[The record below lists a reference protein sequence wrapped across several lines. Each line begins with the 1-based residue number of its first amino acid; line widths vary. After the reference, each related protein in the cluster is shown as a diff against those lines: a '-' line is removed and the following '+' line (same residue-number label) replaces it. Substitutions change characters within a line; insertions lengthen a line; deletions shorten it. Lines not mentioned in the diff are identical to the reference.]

1 MNNRAASTRARLLH
15 LAKKEGIDFQ
25 LIIIRFLHE
34 RLLYR
39 LSVSDY
45 SQQFI
50 LKGGAFIYAIQ
61 GLKSRPTI
69 DIDLLGSQISND
81 IEVLCNVFKQIS
93 VIESEDDVAFIPKN
107 VFGEL
112 ITQQDKYNGVRLYI
126 DATFHTIR
134 QRIQIDVGFGDIVIP
149 VVQELEYPILL
160 DGMQVPIIQA
170 YSRETVI
177 AEKFQA
183 MIELSIANSR
193 MKDFY
198 DVYKLL
204 IYYEFNNDTLDEAI
218 KATFANRETSFAEN
232 HALFS
237 ADFAKNTLRKRS
249 WKAFLNKINRDEK
262 LEFEEVMQLINEKLF
277 PFWMKLKE
285 IKKSI

>member
-1 MNNRAASTRARLLH
+1 MSNRAVSIRAILLN

-45 SQQFI
+45 SQQLI
-50 LKGGAFIYAIQ
+50 LKGGAFIYAMQ

-69 DIDLLGSQISND
+69 DVDLLGTQISND
-81 IEVLCNVFKQIS
+81 IEILCEVFREICIVK
-93 VIESEDDVAFIPKN
+93 SEDEV
-107 VFGEL
+107 VFNQESVVGEL

-126 DATFHTIR
+126 DASFHTVR

-160 DGMQVPIIQA
+160 DDMQVPVIQA
-170 YSRETVI
+170 YSKETVI

-183 MIELSIANSR
+183 MIELSVANSR

-204 IYYEFNNDTLDEAI
+204 AENEFDNDTLEEAI
-218 KATFANRETSFAEN
+218 QATFANRETSYTEN
-232 HALFS
+232 HALFT
-237 ADFAKNTLRKRS
+237 AEFATNLQRKRS
-249 WKAFLNKINRDEK
+249 WTAFLNKINRDKELKFEEILRLISEK
-262 LEFEEVMQLINEKLF
+262 LMPSWTK
-277 PFWMKLKE
+277 MKE
-285 IKKSI
+285 I

>member
-1 MNNRAASTRARLLH
+1 MSNRAVSIRARLLN

-45 SQQFI
+45 SQQLI
-50 LKGGAFIYAIQ
+50 LKGGAFIYAMQ

-69 DIDLLGSQISND
+69 DVDLLGTQISND
-81 IEVLCNVFKQIS
+81 IEILCEVFREICIVK
-93 VIESEDDVAFIPKN
+93 SEDEV
-107 VFGEL
+107 VFNQESVVGEL

-126 DATFHTIR
+126 DASFHTVR

-160 DGMQVPIIQA
+160 DDMQVPVIQA
-170 YSRETVI
+170 YSKETVI

-183 MIELSIANSR
+183 MIELSVANSR

-204 IYYEFNNDTLDEAI
+204 AENEFDNDTLEEAI
-218 KATFANRETSFAEN
+218 QATFANRETSYTEN
-232 HALFS
+232 HALFT
-237 ADFAKNTLRKRS
+237 AEFATNLQRKRS
-249 WKAFLNKINRDEK
+249 WTAFLNKINRDKELKFEEILRLISEK
-262 LEFEEVMQLINEKLF
+262 LMPSWTK
-277 PFWMKLKE
+277 MKE
-285 IKKSI
+285 I

>member
-1 MNNRAASTRARLLH
+1 MSNRAVSIRARLLN

-39 LSVSDY
+39 LSVSDF
-45 SQQFI
+45 SQQLI
-50 LKGGAFIYAIQ
+50 LKGGAFIYAMQ

-69 DIDLLGSQISND
+69 DVDLLGTQISND
-81 IEVLCNVFKQIS
+81 IEALCDVFRQICA
-93 VIESEDDVAFIPKN
+93 VESEDEVTFNPEN
-107 VFGEL
+107 VVGEL

-126 DATFHTIR
+126 EAIFHTVR

-160 DGMQVPIIQA
+160 DDMQVPIIQA
-170 YSRETVI
+170 YSKETVI

-183 MIELSIANSR
+183 MIELSVANSR

-204 IYYEFNNDTLDEAI
+204 TDNEFDNNTLEEAI
-218 KATFANRETSFAEN
+218 KATFENRETSYTEN

-237 ADFAKNTLRKRS
+237 ADFATNTLRKRS
-249 WKAFLNKINRDEK
+249 WTAFLNKINRDKE
-262 LEFEEVMQLINEKLF
+262 LEFEEVMRLISEKLL
-277 PFWMKLKE
+277 PYWSRMKE
-285 IKKSI
+285 I

>member
-1 MNNRAASTRARLLH
+1 MKNRADSIRARLLN
-15 LAKKEGIDFQ
+15 LAKKERIDFQ

-39 LSVSDY
+39 ISVSDY
-45 SQQFI
+45 SQQLI
-50 LKGGAFIYAIQ
+50 LKGGAFIYAVQ
-61 GLKSRPTI
+61 GIKSRPTI
-69 DIDLLGSQISND
+69 DVDLLGTQISND
-81 IEVLCNVFKQIS
+81 IETLCGVFRQICT
-93 VIESEDDVAFIPKN
+93 IESEDEVAFNPKS
-107 VFGEL
+107 VVGEL

-126 DATFHTIR
+126 DATFHTVR

-160 DGMQVPIIQA
+160 DDMQVPVIQA
-170 YSRETVI
+170 YSKETVI

-183 MIELSIANSR
+183 MIELSVANSR

-204 IYYEFNNDTLDEAI
+204 ADNEFDNGTLEEAI
-218 KATFANRETSFAEN
+218 KATFANRDTSYAEN

-237 ADFAKNTLRKRS
+237 ADFATNTLRKRS
-249 WKAFLNKINRDEK
+249 WTAFLNKINRDKE
-262 LEFEEVMQLINEKLF
+262 LEFEEVMRLISEKLL
-277 PFWMKLKE
+277 PYWAKMKE
-285 IKKSI
+285 I

>member
-1 MNNRAASTRARLLH
+1 MSNRAVSIRARLLN
-15 LAKKEGIDFQ
+15 LAKKEGIYFQ

-45 SQQFI
+45 SQQLI
-50 LKGGAFIYAIQ
+50 LKGGAFIYAMQ
-61 GLKSRPTI
+61 GLNSRPTI
-69 DIDLLGSQISND
+69 DVDLLGTQISND
-81 IEVLCNVFKQIS
+81 IEALCEVFRQICA
-93 VIESEDDVAFIPKN
+93 VESEDEVTFNPES
-107 VFGEL
+107 VVGEL

-126 DATFHTIR
+126 DASFHTVR

-160 DGMQVPIIQA
+160 DDMQVPVIQA
-170 YSRETVI
+170 YSKETVI

-183 MIELSIANSR
+183 MIELSVVNSR

-204 IYYEFNNDTLDEAI
+204 AENEFDNDTLEEAI
-218 KATFANRETSFAEN
+218 KATFANRETSYTEN
-232 HALFS
+232 HALFT
-237 ADFAKNTLRKRS
+237 AEFATNPQRKRS
-249 WKAFLNKINRDEK
+249 WTAFLNKINRDK
-262 LEFEEVMQLINEKLF
+262 DLEFEEVMRSISEKLM
-277 PFWMKLKE
+277 PLWTKMKE
-285 IKKSI
+285 M

>member
-1 MNNRAASTRARLLH
+1 MNDRAASIRARLLN

-45 SQQFI
+45 SQQLI
-50 LKGGAFIYAIQ
+50 LKGGAFIYAMQ

-69 DIDLLGSQISND
+69 DVDLLGMQISND
-81 IEVLCNVFKQIS
+81 IEALCEVFRQICA
-93 VIESEDDVAFIPKN
+93 VESEDEVTFNPES
-107 VFGEL
+107 VVGEL

-126 DATFHTIR
+126 DAAFHTVR

-160 DGMQVPIIQA
+160 DEMQVPIIQA
-170 YSRETVI
+170 YSKETVI

-183 MIELSIANSR
+183 MIELSVANSR

-198 DVYKLL
+198 DVNKLL
-204 IYYEFNNDTLDEAI
+204 ADNEFDSGTLEEAI
-218 KATFANRETSFAEN
+218 KATFANRKTSYAEN

-237 ADFAKNTLRKRS
+237 ADFATNPQRKRS
-249 WKAFLNKINRDEK
+249 WTAFLNKINRDKE
-262 LEFEEVMQLINEKLF
+262 LEFEEVMRLISEKLM
-277 PFWMKLKE
+277 PFWAKMKV
-285 IKKSI
+285 I

>member
-1 MNNRAASTRARLLH
+1 MNNRAVSIRARLLN

-45 SQQFI
+45 SQQLI
-50 LKGGAFIYAIQ
+50 LKGGAFIYAMQ

-69 DIDLLGSQISND
+69 DVDLLGTQISND
-81 IEVLCNVFKQIS
+81 IEVLCKVFRQICA
-93 VIESEDDVAFIPKN
+93 IESRDEVTFNPKS
-107 VFGEL
+107 VVGEL
-112 ITQQDKYNGVRLYI
+112 ITQQDKHNGVRLYI
-126 DATFHTIR
+126 DASFHTVR

-160 DGMQVPIIQA
+160 DDMQVPVIQA
-170 YSRETVI
+170 YSKETVI

-183 MIELSIANSR
+183 MIELSVANSR

-204 IYYEFNNDTLDEAI
+204 ADNEFDNDTLEEAI
-218 KATFANRETSFAEN
+218 KATFANRETSYAEN

-237 ADFAKNTLRKRS
+237 VDFATNLQRKRS
-249 WKAFLNKINRDEK
+249 WTAFLNKINRDKE
-262 LEFEEVMQLINEKLF
+262 LDFEEVMRLIKEKLM
-277 PFWMKLKE
+277 PYWAKMKE
-285 IKKSI
+285 I

>member
-1 MNNRAASTRARLLH
+1 MNNRAVSIRARLLN

-45 SQQFI
+45 SQQLI
-50 LKGGAFIYAIQ
+50 LKGGAFIYAMQ

-69 DIDLLGSQISND
+69 DVDLLGTQISND
-81 IEVLCNVFKQIS
+81 IEILCEVFREICIVK
-93 VIESEDDVAFIPKN
+93 SEDEV
-107 VFGEL
+107 VFNQESVVGEL
-112 ITQQDKYNGVRLYI
+112 ITQQDKYNGIRLYI

-134 QRIQIDVGFGDIVIP
+134 QRLQIDVGFGDIVFP
-149 VVQELEYPILL
+149 VVQVLEYPILL
-160 DGMQVPIIQA
+160 DDMQVPVILA
-170 YSRETVI
+170 YSKETVI

-183 MIELSIANSR
+183 MIELSVANSR

-204 IYYEFNNDTLDEAI
+204 VENEFDNDTLEEAI
-218 KATFANRETSFAEN
+218 KATFENRGTLYTEN
-232 HALFS
+232 HALFT
-237 ADFAKNTLRKRS
+237 AEFATNLQRKRS
-249 WKAFLNKINRDEK
+249 WTAFLNKINRDKK
-262 LEFEEVMQLINEKLF
+262 LEFEEVLRLISEKLM
-277 PFWMKLKE
+277 PSWAKMKE
-285 IKKSI
+285 I

>member
-1 MNNRAASTRARLLH
+1 MNNRAVSIRAKLLN

-45 SQQFI
+45 SQQLI
-50 LKGGAFIYAIQ
+50 LKGGAFIYAMQ

-69 DIDLLGSQISND
+69 DVDLLGTQISND
-81 IEVLCNVFKQIS
+81 IEILCEVFREICIVK
-93 VIESEDDVAFIPKN
+93 SEDEV
-107 VFGEL
+107 VFNQERVVGEL

-126 DATFHTIR
+126 DTTFHTVR
-134 QRIQIDVGFGDIVIP
+134 QRIQIDVGFGDIVFP
-149 VVQELEYPILL
+149 VVQVLEYPILL
-160 DGMQVPIIQA
+160 EDMQVPVILA
-170 YSRETVI
+170 YSKETVI

-183 MIELSIANSR
+183 MIELSVTNSR

-204 IYYEFNNDTLDEAI
+204 AENEFDNDTLEEAI
-218 KATFANRETSFAEN
+218 KATFKNRGTSYTEN
-232 HALFS
+232 HALFT
-237 ADFAKNTLRKRS
+237 AEFATNLQRKRS
-249 WKAFLNKINRDEK
+249 WTAFLNKINRDKE
-262 LEFEEVMQLINEKLF
+262 LEFEEVMRLIYDKLM
-277 PFWMKLKE
+277 PYWVKMKE
-285 IKKSI
+285 I

>member
-1 MNNRAASTRARLLH
+1 MNNRAVSIRARLLN

-25 LIIIRFLHE
+25 HIIIRFLHE

-45 SQQFI
+45 SQQLI
-50 LKGGAFIYAIQ
+50 LKGGAFIYAMQ

-69 DIDLLGSQISND
+69 DIDLLGTQISND
-81 IEVLCNVFKQIS
+81 IEVLCDVFRQICA
-93 VIESEDDVAFIPKN
+93 IKSEDEVTFNPES
-107 VFGEL
+107 VVGEL

-126 DATFHTIR
+126 DANFHTVR

-149 VVQELEYPILL
+149 VVQELGYPILL
-160 DGMQVPIIQA
+160 DEMQVPIIQA
-170 YSRETVI
+170 YSKETVI

-183 MIELSIANSR
+183 MIELSVANSR

-204 IYYEFNNDTLDEAI
+204 TDNEFDNDTLEEAI
-218 KATFANRETSFAEN
+218 KATFANRETSYNEN
-232 HALFS
+232 HALFTS
-237 ADFAKNTLRKRS
+237 EFATNPQRKRS
-249 WKAFLNKINRDEK
+249 WTAFLNKINRDKE
-262 LEFEEVMQLINEKLF
+262 LEFEEVMRLISEKLM
-277 PFWMKLKE
+277 PYWTKMKE
-285 IKKSI
+285 I

>member
-1 MNNRAASTRARLLH
+1 MNNRAVSIRARLLN

-45 SQQFI
+45 SQQLI
-50 LKGGAFIYAIQ
+50 LKGGAFIYAMQ

-69 DIDLLGSQISND
+69 DVDLLGTQISND
-81 IEVLCNVFKQIS
+81 IEVLCEVFREICTVQ
-93 VIESEDDVAFIPKN
+93 SEDEV
-107 VFGEL
+107 V
-112 ITQQDKYNGVRLYI
+112 TQQDKYNGVRLYI

-134 QRIQIDVGFGDIVIP
+134 QRLQIDVGFGDIVFP
-149 VVQELEYPILL
+149 VVQVLEYPILL
-160 DGMQVPIIQA
+160 DDMQVPVILA
-170 YSRETVI
+170 YSKETVI

-183 MIELSIANSR
+183 MIELSVANSR

-204 IYYEFNNDTLDEAI
+204 VENEFDNDTLEEAI
-218 KATFANRETSFAEN
+218 KATFENRGTLYTEN
-232 HALFS
+232 HALFT
-237 ADFAKNTLRKRS
+237 AEFATNLQRKRS
-249 WKAFLNKINRDEK
+249 WTAFLNKINRDKK
-262 LEFEEVMQLINEKLF
+262 LEFEEVLRLISEKLM
-277 PFWMKLKE
+277 PSWAKMKE
-285 IKKSI
+285 I